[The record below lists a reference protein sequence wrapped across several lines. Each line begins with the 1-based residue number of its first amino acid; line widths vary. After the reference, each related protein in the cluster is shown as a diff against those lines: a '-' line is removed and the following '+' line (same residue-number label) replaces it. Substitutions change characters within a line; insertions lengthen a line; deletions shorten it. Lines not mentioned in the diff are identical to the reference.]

1 MKAVYHG
8 SVKDLYRTKE
18 QKMIFLFSDRY
29 SVFDW
34 GEMPDHLK
42 LKGQSLT
49 RIAHLFFKMLSDSH
63 FWRTLDNGLIT
74 SDSLLFERFCV
85 HGLPHHY
92 IGPVTNDGLMGEVE
106 GSVSGL
112 KVEEVQVLRPLY
124 IQDKHTYDY
133 SAYLKQPTNAL
144 VPLEMI
150 FRFGLTEGSSLF
162 DRAADQNYLAQ
173 LGLSSE
179 DLVPGKMFKKPVIE
193 FSTKLEERDRYLSYQ
208 QAQSISGMTDQEW
221 SELLETV
228 SLVALAIHKVWSL
241 ANVSCLDGKIEM
253 AFIEGDVHR
262 HFMLVDS
269 IGPDELRLSHDGVE
283 LSKECLRK
291 FYRKDQKWFSSLK
304 TAKQKADEQGV
315 QDWKKLALELHPAGP
330 APLPANI
337 KTAVE
342 MLYRTLTQEL
352 YRTHLNLTIDSSAWS
367 LDKLSH
373 NLRGLL

>member
-1 MKAVYHG
+1 MKAIYHG
-8 SVKDLYRTKE
+8 SVKDLYRTDDE
-18 QKMIFLFSDRY
+18 KMIFLFSDRY

-92 IGPVTNDGLMGEVE
+92 IGPVTSDGILGNIEDA
-106 GSVSGL
+106 VSGL
-112 KVEEVQVLRPLY
+112 KVEEVQVLRPQY
-124 IQDKHTYDY
+124 IKEKHSYDY
-133 SAYLKQPTNAL
+133 SAYSKRPTKTL

-162 DRAADQNYLAQ
+162 ERVSDQAYLAQ
-173 LGLSSE
+173 LGLDAS
-179 DLVPGKMFKKPVIE
+179 DLVPGVLFQRPVIE

-208 QAQSISGMTDQEW
+208 QAQEISGMSDEEW
-221 SELLETV
+221 AELLETV
-228 SLVALAIHKVWSL
+228 SLIALAIKKIWSDT
-241 ANVSCLDGKIEM
+241 NIICLDGKVEM
-253 AFIEGDVHR
+253 AFIEGENHR
-262 HFMLVDS
+262 QFMLVDS
-269 IGPDELRLSHDGVE
+269 IGPDELRLSHNGVE

-291 FYRKDQKWFSSLK
+291 FYRKDQAWFTSLK
-304 TAKQKADEQGV
+304 TAKQKADALGV
-315 QDWKKLALELHPAGP
+315 QDWKSMALELHPTGP

-337 KTAVE
+337 KTPIE

-352 YRTHLNLTIDSSAWS
+352 YRTHMSLTIDSSAWS
-367 LDKLSH
+367 LEKLSH
-373 NLRGLL
+373 TLRGLL